1 MLSQCPHCQQTLM
14 LSSAQL
20 EKVKA
25 ALASLPSGKTLKIGC
40 PKCRQPIE
48 LNSEGAVGGA
58 GMSAAVLKD
67 VLYSDHT
74 GDEDQAAVGIVQAYQ
89 KRPQPVRLP
98 PDAPKPPDTSW
109 LSSGV
114 YDEKEIIEDVPHV
127 LVLAADE
134 EVKTQATM
142 AFGEMGYQP
151 SYVDSAEAAIEKMQ
165 FMSFDAVVLHSRFEG
180 GGVDDSTFHQYMRE
194 MAMSKRRYIFYV
206 LVGSEF
212 RTLYDLEAL
221 ANSAN
226 LVINDNDIGHLSL
239 VLKKGMSDYDELF
252 GPFIDALKHY
262 GVK

>member
-20 EKVKA
+20 EKIKA
-25 ALASLPSGKTLKIGC
+25 ALASLPAGKTLKMGC

-48 LNSEGAVGGA
+48 LDSAGEVAGGLSA
-58 GMSAAVLKD
+58 GVLKD
-67 VLYSDHT
+67 VLYSDHA
-74 GDEDQAAVGIVQAYQ
+74 GDEDQAAIGIVQAAQ

-98 PDAPKPPDTSW
+98 PDAPKPPDISW

-114 YDEKEIIEDVPHV
+114 FSEREIIEDVPHV
-127 LVLAADE
+127 LILAADE
-134 EVKTQATM
+134 EVRTQATM

-180 GGVDDSTFHQYMRE
+180 GGIDDSTFHQHMRE
-194 MAMSKRRYIFYV
+194 MTMGRRRYIYYL

-221 ANSAN
+221 AHSAN
-226 LVINDNDIGHLSL
+226 LVVNDGDVSHLPL
-239 VLKKGMSDYDELF
+239 ILKKGLSDYDELF
-252 GPFIDALKHY
+252 GPYIDALKHY